1 MLGLFIGEDMH
12 NDTVVALATPPGE
25 GGIAVIRIS
34 GDESAR
40 IIEKLFTGKKSSRI
54 KASDLKDRYFN
65 YGYITDDEGQI
76 VDEVMMVYM
85 KAPRTYTREDIVEIH
100 CHGGMVPVKR
110 ILELVISAGA
120 RMAEPGEF
128 TKRAF
133 LNGRIDLSQAEAV
146 MDLISARTEEAAKA
160 SIRQLKGSLTEKI
173 GSLRERLLNLLAHIE
188 VTIDYPEEDIED
200 VFLDDLAEALKAAR
214 QECHRLLDSADQ
226 GRLVREGIK
235 TVIIGRPNVGK
246 SSLLNALVRENR
258 AIVTDIPGTTRDVI
272 EEHLN
277 IKGVLVKI
285 IDTAGIRETV
295 DLVEKIGVERSRGM
309 MEEADLILF
318 ILDAS
323 EPLGEDDRKIMEWLS
338 GRRALVLLNKT
349 DKPAVIDEAEVRK
362 LVKAD
367 VIRTSMVDGT
377 GIEDVKD
384 YIYNMVF
391 SGKLTAGNEIFI
403 TNTRHKEA
411 LIRADGHLKDAL
423 ASLEALV
430 PLDII
435 TIDIRDALDCLGEIT
450 GESLTEDLIDKI
462 FAEFCL
468 GK

>member
-1 MLGLFIGEDMH
+1 
-12 NDTVVALATPPGE
+12 
-25 GGIAVIRIS
+25 
-34 GDESAR
+34 
-40 IIEKLFTGKKSSRI
+40 
-54 KASDLKDRYFN
+54 
-65 YGYITDDEGQI
+65 
-76 VDEVMMVYM
+76 
-85 KAPRTYTREDIVEIH
+85 
-100 CHGGMVPVKR
+100 
-110 ILELVISAGA
+110 
-120 RMAEPGEF
+120 

-200 VFLDDLAEALKAAR
+200 VFLDDVENALTAAR
-214 QECHRLLDSADQ
+214 QECRRLLDSADQ

-246 SSLLNALVRENR
+246 SSLLNALVSENR

-295 DLVEKIGVERSRGM
+295 DLVEKIGVERSRDM
-309 MEEADLILF
+309 MKEADLILF

-323 EPLGEDDRKIMEWLS
+323 EPLGEDDRKIMEWLG

-349 DKPAVIDEAEVRK
+349 DKPAVIDEAKVSE

-377 GIEDVKD
+377 GIEEVKD

-391 SGKLTAGNEIFI
+391 SGELTADNEVFI

-411 LIRADGHLKDAL
+411 LIRADRHLKDAL
-423 ASLEALV
+423 SSIKALV
-430 PLDII
+430 PLDIV